1 MAAKA
6 IAVITKSGWD
16 TPALRMATKT
26 HDPQFEQTQRKDNA
40 LRDAASEIDVLRKR
54 NVIQL
59 MYLVAESERQ
69 EHELEVQAVT
79 RFAFRNDGSEPTETD
94 WYWDQYVDACRAAI
108 SLSLCEECAW
118 ASQSYTSGIKYQYQ
132 YDCSDNYCAQM
143 SNENTRVANHK
154 EFPCIH
160 CPNAIS
166 AIGNRLEAPYKH
178 DTRAQRDA
186 MIHMMRVVAVSQ

>member
-6 IAVITKSGWD
+6 IAVIAKSGWD

-26 HDPQFEQTQRKDNA
+26 HHPQFEQMQRKDNA

-69 EHELEVQAVT
+69 EHKDELAAFANA
-79 RFAFRNDGSEPTETD
+79 RFDGTD
-94 WYWDQYVDACRAAI
+94 DQEYWFCYVDACTSAI
-108 SLSLCEECAW
+108 SLSLCRACAW
-118 ASQSYTSGIKYQYQ
+118 ASNSYTTGVHYQYK
-132 YDCSDNYCAQM
+132 YDFSGRYPQNATNDD
-143 SNENTRVANHK
+143 SRVANHK

-160 CPNAIS
+160 CPNAIA
-166 AIGNRLEAPYKH
+166 AIGNRLEAPYKS
-178 DTRAQRDA
+178 DTKAWRDA